1 MIAAFWSSAGGSV
14 GVTTNLACFGSYYA
28 ARFQRKVMAFE
39 NHMPK
44 HVGLEQALIP
54 KREPRLI
61 VREEPFYYDY
71 RGMEQLL
78 KILRA
83 GYEPESIDQISISL
97 LNDCL
102 RYLPLSEQ
110 MCSSVYEYELNIVIE
125 QLLQELDRRND
136 LVLVDTQAAEN
147 LTTKVILEQA
157 DLVVVNLLQEP
168 GQIEEFWEQYAG
180 LKEKAVFL
188 LGRYREENV
197 YNRTNVSRMYG
208 IPRERIWV
216 MPEYPLLSFL
226 YEQGKIPDFLQKN
239 LWASVGEKNYAL
251 IRELRYA
258 AETLRAWE
266 KEGRSV

>member
-1 MIAAFWSSAGGSV
+1 MIAAFWSNVGGSV
-14 GVTTNLACFGSYYA
+14 GVTTNLACLGSYYA
-28 ARFQRKVMAFE
+28 ARFGRKVIAFE

-44 HVGLEQALIP
+44 HVGLEQALIS
-54 KREPRLI
+54 KREPRLM

-125 QLLQELDRRND
+125 RLIQELNRRKD

-147 LTTKVILEQA
+147 LTTKVILELA
-157 DLVVVNLLQEP
+157 DLVVVNLLQE
-168 GQIEEFWEQYAG
+168 GEQIEDFWKHYAG
-180 LKEKAVFL
+180 LEKKAVFL
-188 LGRYREENV
+188 LGRYQEDHV
-197 YNRTNVSRMYG
+197 YNRTNVARMYK
-208 IPRERIWV
+208 IAKERVWV

-226 YEQGKIPDFLQKN
+226 YEQGKIPDFIGKN
-239 LWASVGEKNYAL
+239 IWTSAGEKNYGL

-266 KEGRSV
+266 KEGKLA